1 MVVIHIFKINNLYQ
15 GAALKVISS
24 GHYRSPTKKYLLK
37 AIMEYNIY

>member
-24 GHYRSPTKKYLLK
+24 GHYRSPIKNYFKKSLC
-37 AIMEYNIY
+37 